1 MTNRLETCAR
11 EQGIIPGGEKSH
23 RCDHCNYASS
33 SQKNLRTHV
42 FFYQGKSPQ
51 NSTERVSVTSAKTF
65 FPLKDWAKIK

>member
-23 RCDHCNYASS
+23 QCDYCNYASS

-42 FFYQGKSPQ
+42 FFYHFDSL
-51 NSTERVSVTSAKTF
+51 VSGLVNRLV
-65 FPLKDWAKIK
+65 PNL